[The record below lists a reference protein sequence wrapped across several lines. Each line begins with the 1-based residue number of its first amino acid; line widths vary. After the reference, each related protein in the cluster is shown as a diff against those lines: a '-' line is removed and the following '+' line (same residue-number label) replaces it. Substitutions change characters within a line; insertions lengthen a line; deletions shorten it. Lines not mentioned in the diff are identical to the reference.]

1 MVIHTKKKAT
11 LHTHRKREVSIKG
24 SGVYTVRKGPKVV
37 GSTISDSRLYRSA
50 SERIKVK
57 ARRQYRK
64 STVHD
69 TDVRDMR
76 VGGFKRRIH
85 ESNMSIKTKKTN
97 LHIAGVAAA
106 KATTDQ
112 LEGGPEIQQA
122 AGIAYELSRPAMGV
136 SSNGKLFVAMPS
148 YKTKQT
154 DENGKAIY
162 QDLCY
167 PVTREF
173 REQLFGDI
181 LEAYEKEC
189 EKNCEEFS
197 DRMKE
202 QEKEKME
209 DAPVQEAAIR

>member
-1 MVIHTKKKAT
+1 MKYV
-11 LHTHRKREVSIKG
+11 
-24 SGVYTVRKGPKVV
+24 
-37 GSTISDSRLYRSA
+37 
-50 SERIKVK
+50 IKVNETK
-57 ARRQYRK
+57 NHEGNIRGFASVTFEQSFK
-64 STVHD
+64 ITNIVILESG
-69 TDVRDMR
+69 RD
-76 VGGFKRRIH
+76 
-85 ESNMSIKTKKTN
+85 
-97 LHIAGVAAA
+97 
-106 KATTDQ
+106 
-112 LEGGPEIQQA
+112 
-122 AGIAYELSRPAMGV
+122 
-136 SSNGKLFVAMPS
+136 GKVFVAMPS

-189 EKNCEEFS
+189 EKNRSEFS

-202 QEKEKME
+202 QEKEKTG